1 MMNDAH
7 QKVTPRHLRRAAY
20 LYVRQ
25 STLRQVLENTESTA
39 RQYALRQR
47 AVALGWS
54 QGQVVVIDSDQ
65 GQSGASA
72 TGRDGFQR
80 LVADVGLGR
89 AGIVMGLEV
98 SRLARNSTDWHRL
111 LEICALTDTLI
122 LDEDGLY
129 DPAHFNDRLLL
140 GLKGTMSEAELHVL
154 RARLRG
160 GVLNKARRGELE
172 TPLPIGFVYGPDG
185 RVRLDPDQ
193 QVQGTVRLFFETF
206 RRTGS
211 GMATVKAFRHQRLKF
226 PRRVRSGPQRGEV
239 LWDDL
244 QHARALEVLH
254 NPRYAGAFCFGRTRQ
269 RKSPGHGV
277 RFETLGRD
285 EWIALVPDA
294 HAGYIAWDVYEE
306 NQRRLREN
314 SQAHGAERRKSPPR
328 EGPALLQG
336 LVLCGVC
343 GERMTVRYRQGQ
355 GHLWPE
361 YVCQKNLVRH
371 GAPLCQLLAGGAS
384 IDEAVGRLL
393 VETVTPMALEVALSV
408 QQELEVRWED
418 TDRLRRQQVERARYE
433 AELARR
439 RYMQVD
445 PDHRL
450 VADEL
455 EGEWNRRLRI
465 LTDAQE
471 EYERQRQADRTALDE
486 EQRRRIV
493 ALATDFPQLW
503 QAPGTPHRERKRMV
517 RLLLEDVTLI
527 KGTSIT
533 VHVRFRG
540 GATRTLTLAPPLPA
554 WALRKTSPEVVAE
567 VDRLLDDYTEAQIAQ
582 RLTERGFRSGTGKP
596 IDPMMVSRVRQRYRL
611 TPRYQRLRDRGL
623 LTMAEVAQ
631 IFGICLATAKVWRRA
646 GLLRAHAYDDKPQ
659 YLFEPPGADA
669 PTRYTWKG
677 LSAWTR
683 RRRSAPQ
690 PTSEVQYAT

>member
-1 MMNDAH
+1 MTHDAH
-7 QKVTPRHLRRAAY
+7 QKVTPRHLRRTAY

-54 QGQVVVIDSDQ
+54 AEQIIVIDSDQ

-172 TPLPIGFVYGPDG
+172 GPLPIGFVYGPDK

-193 QVQGTVRLFFETF
+193 QVQGTLRLFFETF

-211 GMATVKAFRHQRLKF
+211 GTATVKAFRQQRLKF
-226 PRRVRSGPQRGEV
+226 PRRARSGRQRGEV

-244 QHARALEVLH
+244 EHARTLEVLH
-254 NPRYAGAFCFGRTRQ
+254 NPRYAGAFFFGRTRQ
-269 RKSPGHGV
+269 RKLAGRGV
-277 RFETLGRD
+277 RFETLPRE
-285 EWIALVPDA
+285 EWIALVRDA
-294 HAGYIAWDVYEE
+294 HAGYIGWDEYED

-314 SQAHGAERRKSPPR
+314 SQTQGGERRKSPPR

-336 LVLCGVC
+336 LVLCGIC
-343 GERMTVRYRQGQ
+343 GERMTVRYRHSRGR
-355 GHLWPE
+355 LWPE
-361 YVCQKNLVRH
+361 YACQKNAVRR
-371 GAPLCQLLAGGAS
+371 GEPLCQLLAGAA
-384 IDEAVGRLL
+384 IDEAVGGVLL
-393 VETVTPMALEVALSV
+393 ETMTPMALDVALRV
-408 QQELEVRWED
+408 QQELEARWED

-445 PDHRL
+445 PDNRL

-455 EGEWNRRLRI
+455 EAEWNHRLRA
-465 LTDAQE
+465 LSNAHE
-471 EYERQRQADRTALDE
+471 EYDRQRQADRAVLDD
-486 EQRRRIV
+486 EQRHRIL
-493 ALATDFPQLW
+493 ALATDFPRLW
-503 QAPGTPHRERKRMV
+503 QAPGTPDRERKRMV

-527 KGTSIT
+527 KGAPIT

-567 VDRLLDDYTEAQIAQ
+567 VDRLLDDHTEKQIAEL
-582 RLTERGFRSGTGKP
+582 LTARGFRSGTGKP
-596 IDPMMVSRVRQRYRL
+596 IDPMMVMRVRQRYGL
-611 TPRYQRLRDRGL
+611 TPRIQRLRDRGM
-623 LTMAEVAQ
+623 LTLAEVARG
-631 IFGICLATAKVWRRA
+631 FGICVATAKVWRRA
-646 GLLRAHAYDDKPQ
+646 GLLRAHAYNDKPQ
-659 YLFEPPGADA
+659 YLFEAPGADA

-677 LSAWTR
+677 LSAWAR
-683 RRRSAPQ
+683 RRRSASQ
-690 PTSEVQYAT
+690 TTNEVQCAT

>member
-1 MMNDAH
+1 
-7 QKVTPRHLRRAAY
+7 VTPRHLRRAAY

-47 AVALGWS
+47 AVALGWA
-54 QGQVVVIDSDQ
+54 QEQVIVIDSDQ

-72 TGRDGFQR
+72 AGRDGFQR

-172 TPLPIGFVYGPDG
+172 GPLPIGFVYGPDR

-193 QVQGTVRLFFETF
+193 QVQGTLRLFFETF

-211 GMATVKAFRHQRLKF
+211 AMATVKTFRQHQLTF
-226 PRRVRSGPQRGEV
+226 PRRAHSGPQRGEV
-239 LWDDL
+239 LWDAL
-244 QHARALEVLH
+244 QHSRALEVLH
-254 NPRYAGAFCFGRTRQ
+254 NPRYAGAFFFGRTRQ

-277 RFETLGRD
+277 RFETLPRD
-285 EWIALVPDA
+285 EWIALIPAA
-294 HAGYIAWDVYEE
+294 HEGYIAWDVYED

-314 SQAHGAERRKSPPR
+314 SQAQGAERRKSPPR

-343 GERMTVRYRQGQ
+343 GERMTVRYRHGQ
-355 GHLWPE
+355 GRLWPE
-361 YVCQKNLVRH
+361 YVCQKNLTRH
-371 GAPLCQLLAGGAS
+371 GEPLCQMLAGAS
-384 IDEAVGRLL
+384 IDDAIGRLL
-393 VETVTPMALEVALSV
+393 IETVTPMALEVALSV
-408 QQELEVRWED
+408 QQELQGRWEE

-433 AELARR
+433 ADLARR
-439 RYMQVD
+439 RFMQVD
-445 PDHRL
+445 PENRL

-455 EGEWNRRLRI
+455 EAEWNRRLRT
-465 LTDAQE
+465 LTEAQD
-471 EYERQRQADRTALDE
+471 EYERQRHADRAAVDE
-486 EQRRRIV
+486 EQRRRIL
-493 ALATDFPQLW
+493 ALATDFPRLW
-503 QAPGTPHRERKRMV
+503 QAPGTADRERKRMV
-517 RLLLEDVTLI
+517 RLLLDDVTLI
-527 KGTSIT
+527 KGTPIT

-540 GATRTLTLAPPLPA
+540 GATRTLTLAPPLSA
-554 WALRKTSPEVVAE
+554 WALRKTSPAVVAE
-567 VDRLLDDYTEAQIAQ
+567 VDRLLDDYTEKQIAA
-582 RLTERGFRSGTGKP
+582 LLSERGFRSGTGKP
-596 IDPMMVSRVRQRYRL
+596 INPMMVSRVRQHYGL

-623 LTMAEVAQ
+623 LTMAEVART
-631 IFGICLATAKVWRRA
+631 FGICLATAKVWRRA

-659 YLFEPPGADA
+659 YLFEPPGAAA
-669 PTRYTWKG
+669 PTRYKWKG

-683 RRRSAPQ
+683 QRRSAPQ
-690 PTSEVQYAT
+690 STSEVQYAT